1 MSDAVKSEIILSLL
15 PTAWKSYLADCSV
28 APVVTGMS
36 GAFVFRLVVAEH
48 REQYLKVAKGSA
60 KALLKQEFERTTWL
74 DQQGIRVPRIARTF
88 EDSRLFALLSEGLA
102 GTPADDHHGSAELI
116 VQAIGRTFAELH
128 ALPVAECPFDES
140 IEVRLRRAAEQIARG
155 SVDPAQFDE
164 RNASL
169 TPIQLLNRLQAQ
181 LPVTEDLVVVHGDA
195 TLSNVFVDAQGDI
208 GFIDCSHAGRAD
220 RYVDLAILTM
230 EVADA
235 FGQTFVDVFLRAYGG
250 SEWDNGKAA
259 FFRDLYE
266 LF

>member
-1 MSDAVKSEIILSLL
+1 MSDAAKSDIILSRL

-36 GAFVFRLVVAEH
+36 GAFVFRLVTAER
-48 REQYLKVAKGSA
+48 REQYLKLAKGTA
-60 KALLKQEFERTTWL
+60 KALLKQEFERTAWL
-74 DQQGIRVPRIARTF
+74 DQQGIRVPRIVRIF

-116 VQAIGRTFAELH
+116 VQAIGLAFAELH

-140 IEVRLRRAAEQIARG
+140 IEVRLRRAAKQIARG
-155 SVDPAQFDE
+155 GVDPAQFDA

-181 LPVTEDLVVVHGDA
+181 LPVTEDWVVAHGDA
-195 TLSNVFVDAQGDI
+195 TLSNVLVDAQGNI
-208 GFIDCSHAGRAD
+208 GLIDCGHAGRAD

-230 EVADA
+230 GIAEA
-235 FGQTFVDVFLRAYGG
+235 FGQAFVDIFLRGYGG
-250 SEWDNGKAA
+250 SEWDDAKAA